1 MPGRYESRAAVPV
14 NIVGQFQVPGAGEHL
29 ASDLC
34 VLFDQ
39 LFRGSYHTCLL
50 AGGDEPIYL
59 PAGKDQ
65 SLHRVVFRQDYF
77 ASALHEIAHWSI
89 AGELRRQQVDYG
101 YWYCGDGR
109 SPSQQASF
117 EKVEAKPQALE
128 WILAAACNFRFRASD
143 DNLTAPEC
151 DNSGFK
157 QAIYSEVQQFYRFG
171 LPARAECFRLALC
184 QFYGT
189 TVDLEASAFDAGA
202 L

>member
-1 MPGRYESRAAVPV
+1 MPV
-14 NIVGQFQVPGAGEHL
+14 NNAAQSQVSGTGGHL

-50 AGGDEPIYL
+50 SGGDEPIYL

-65 SLHRVVFRQDYF
+65 GLHRIVFRQDYF
-77 ASALHEIAHWSI
+77 ASALHEVAHWSI

-109 SPSQQASF
+109 SPSQQACF

-143 DNLTAPEC
+143 DNLTAPEF

-157 QAIYSEVQQFYRFG
+157 QAIYRELLQYCCVG
-171 LPARAECFRLALC
+171 LPARALRFRLALC

-189 TVDLEASAFDAGA
+189 TAELEASAFDAGA

>member
-1 MPGRYESRAAVPV
+1 MNNAA
-14 NIVGQFQVPGAGEHL
+14 QFQVPGTGGHL

-34 VLFDQ
+34 VLFDR

-65 SLHRVVFRQDYF
+65 GLHRIVFRQDYF

-89 AGELRRQQVDYG
+89 AGEPRRQQVDYG
-101 YWYCGDGR
+101 YWYYGDGR

-128 WILAAACNFRFRASD
+128 WILAAACDFRFRASD
-143 DNLTAPEC
+143 DNLTAQEF

-157 QAIYSEVQQFYRFG
+157 QAIYRELLQFCRLG
-171 LPARAECFRLALC
+171 LPARAVCFRLALC

-189 TVDLEASAFDAGA
+189 TAELEASAFDAGV